1 MKTDLYTRVVLTG
14 ILLSL
19 VWICVVLTP
28 LGTPLTAQAAQAA
41 QPGSVVDVRIV
52 GVRQP
57 ELSPSLLPG
66 GAPRV
71 LGDWDSLPTYS
82 VPQTKA
88 TPGQ

>member
-14 ILLSL
+14 ILLCL
-19 VWICVVLTP
+19 AWICVVLTP
-28 LGTPLTAQAAQAA
+28 IGTPLTAQTAQAA
-41 QPGSVVDVRIV
+41 QPVPVVDVRIV

-57 ELSPSLLPG
+57 DTSPSLLPG

-82 VPQTKA
+82 VPQTKGGR
-88 TPGQ
+88 GQ